1 MSSSFEQNP
10 FAAYLAHLA
19 AVPLGIYKTGYGFST
34 GTQISTFSSHPQNT
48 DCGIEIT
55 FQSTKSAE
63 PGHFETPFET
73 LHGLKS
79 SEEAYSNLQL
89 PATHLTFSSLSSA
102 VHSGDI
108 ISRNEASQSC
118 TARSDTTF
126 DDISPDLWRKISR
139 ISALLQNVGIS
150 MSQARNSSES
160 SKFMSQLSE
169 SNAPS
174 SSFDTSLG
182 SFSTSMRSSE
192 LKQIANMLDDVIDAS
207 LRSRQSDGAPHSD
220 NRLNREVDELVA
232 QYNSMAA
239 FAISSGAEVP
249 IITTNRL

>member
-55 FQSTKSAE
+55 FQSAKSVE
-63 PGHFETPFET
+63 PGHFET

-79 SEEAYSNLQL
+79 SEEAYSNPQL